1 MLNQL
6 ILVYRPRLVLSQLG
20 HAPQVVAAKKL
31 YGRPELVPQE
41 SVWLR
46 SQVPLSTTRPRD
58 DAGLANMADGNSMS
72 RII

>member
-6 ILVYRPRLVLSQLG
+6 ILIFWPRLVLSQLG
-20 HAPQVVAAKKL
+20 YAPQVVAAKKL
-31 YGRPELVPQE
+31 YSRPELVPQE

-46 SQVPLSTTRPRD
+46 SQVPLSTTRPRND
-58 DAGLANMADGNSMS
+58 TGLANMADGNSIS